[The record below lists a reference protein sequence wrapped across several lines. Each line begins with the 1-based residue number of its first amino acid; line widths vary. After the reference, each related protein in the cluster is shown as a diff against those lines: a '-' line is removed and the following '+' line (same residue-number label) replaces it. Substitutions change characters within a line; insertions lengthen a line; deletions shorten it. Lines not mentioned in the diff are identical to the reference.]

1 LNAVVNE
8 FLREQLV
15 GTRDDEAPVTKLEK
29 YPAYLPRD
37 RIKQMNLRVLNDFG
51 VLDESGEPSSDT
63 EITIA
68 KLLSK
73 GYSE

>member
-1 LNAVVNE
+1 MNDVFNE

-63 EITIA
+63 EITIS
-68 KLLSK
+68 KLLNK
-73 GYSE
+73 DYNK